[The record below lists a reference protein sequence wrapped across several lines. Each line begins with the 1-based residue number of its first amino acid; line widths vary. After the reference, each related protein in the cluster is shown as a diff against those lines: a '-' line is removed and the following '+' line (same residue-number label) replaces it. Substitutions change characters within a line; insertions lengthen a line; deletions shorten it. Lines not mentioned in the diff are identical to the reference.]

1 MQQQHPDPYAD
12 RKRLTFEQAEGV
24 ESLPAQLKLKELS
37 PLLRSAIWAVI
48 YEDMKIWAVIYEDMK
63 DTQYEGDSVPFLGEL
78 HL

>member
-1 MQQQHPDPYAD
+1 
-12 RKRLTFEQAEGV
+12 
-24 ESLPAQLKLKELS
+24 LKELS

-63 DTQYEGDSVPFLGEL
+63 ETQYEGDSVPFLGEL